1 MKGRKIHVF
10 ISVYVSRET
19 IIRRHLIKQL
29 LLNQVENYKR

>member
-19 IIRRHLIKQL
+19 IRRHLIKQL